1 MFVQSL
7 HSVRMEGYNVLHACQ
22 LMYLHTSVHLP
33 MQISHVINVS
43 INHSIKKNPI
53 KSYCLT
59 DKI

>member
-43 INHSIKKNPI
+43 INHSIKK
-53 KSYCLT
+53 KSN
-59 DKI
+59 